1 MFNKRRSIIIVK
13 LLISLL
19 SLILIVILIS
29 RTLSKYETSATA
41 QANIQAAFYL
51 LSDDY
56 KSMNIK
62 LGMLEP
68 RAEEYSYTF
77 SVSNND
83 NAKRTET
90 SLEYDLK
97 IITTTNLPLIYEL
110 YMVKDGD
117 NTTGRVNAITNE
129 EVSPDEYGTYF
140 RTISTSTE
148 TFGHQKNETNIYT
161 LVVHFPEEYR
171 QIQYQD
177 IIESIEIKVDS
188 RQLIEEQQT

>member
-19 SLILIVILIS
+19 SLILIVILIG
-29 RTLSKYETSATA
+29 RTLSKYETTSTA

-51 LSDDY
+51 LNDNY
-56 KSMNIK
+56 QSMNIK

-97 IITTTNLPLIYEL
+97 IITTTNLPLTYEL
-110 YMVKDGD
+110 YKIKEGES
-117 NTTGRVNAITNE
+117 TTEKVNAITNE
-129 EVSPDEYGTYF
+129 EISPDEYGTYF
-140 RTISTSTE
+140 RTISTNTE

-161 LVVHFPEEYR
+161 LVVHFSEEYR

-177 IIESIEIKVDS
+177 IIESIEIKIDS
-188 RQLIEEQQT
+188 RQLIEEQTA

>member
-19 SLILIVILIS
+19 SLILIVILIG

-51 LSDDY
+51 LNDDY
-56 KSMNIK
+56 KSMTIK

-83 NAKRTET
+83 NEKRTET

-97 IITTTNLPLIYEL
+97 IITTTNLPLTYEL

-117 NTTGRVNAITNE
+117 DTTERVNAITNE
-129 EVSPDEYGTYF
+129 EISPDEYGTYF
-140 RTISTSTE
+140 RTISTNTE

-161 LVVHFPEEYR
+161 LVVHFPEEYK

>member
-19 SLILIVILIS
+19 SLILIIILIG

-51 LSDDY
+51 LNDDY
-56 KSMNIK
+56 QSMNIK

-83 NAKRTET
+83 NGKRTET

-97 IITTTNLPLIYEL
+97 IITTTNLPLTYEL
-110 YMVKDGD
+110 YMVKEGND
-117 NTTGRVNAITNE
+117 TTERVNVITNE
-129 EVSPDEYGTYF
+129 EIAPDEYGTYF
-140 RTISTSTE
+140 RTISTNTE
-148 TFGHQKNETNIYT
+148 SFGHQKNETNIYT

>member
-19 SLILIVILIS
+19 SLILIVILIG

-51 LSDDY
+51 LNDNY
-56 KSMNIK
+56 QSMNIK

-83 NAKRTET
+83 NVKRTET

-97 IITTTNLPLIYEL
+97 IITTTNLPLTYEL

-117 NTTGRVNAITNE
+117 DTTEKVNAITNE
-129 EVSPDEYGTYF
+129 EISPDEYGTYF
-140 RTISTSTE
+140 RTISTNTA

-188 RQLIEEQQT
+188 KQLIEEQQT

>member
-19 SLILIVILIS
+19 SLILIVILIG

-51 LSDDY
+51 LNDDY
-56 KSMNIK
+56 KSMTIK

-83 NAKRTET
+83 NEKRTET

-97 IITTTNLPLIYEL
+97 IITTTNLPLTYEL

-117 NTTGRVNAITNE
+117 DTTERVNAITNE
-129 EVSPDEYGTYF
+129 EISPDEYGTYF
-140 RTISTSTE
+140 RTISTNTE
-148 TFGHQKNETNIYT
+148 SFGHQKNETNIYT
-161 LVVHFPEEYR
+161 LVVHFPEEYK